1 MNNKEV
7 WLAFTT
13 LSDAQ
18 TLLQEFNDID
28 RANDEI
34 NHAKIHLGKL
44 MESWSTQERT
54 DAMTVNRFHLQSL
67 TFNLFSTQDF
77 SSPISS

>member
-44 MESWSTQERT
+44 MDSWSTQERT
-54 DAMTVNRFHLQSL
+54 DAMTGL
-67 TFNLFSTQDF
+67 TCTVQDEYKEFLINKINLGQG
-77 SSPISS
+77 

>member
-18 TLLQEFNDID
+18 TLLQEFNDPN

-34 NHAKIHLGKL
+34 NHAKIHLSEI
-44 MESWSTQERT
+44 MESWTYEDRA
-54 DAMTVNRFHLQSL
+54 DAMTGLSCTVDDKYR
-67 TFNLFSTQDF
+67 DF
-77 SSPISS
+77 LKMTGRA

>member
-1 MNNKEV
+1 MNSNKEI

-18 TLLQEFNDID
+18 TLLQEFGDPV

-34 NHAKIHLGKL
+34 NHAKIHLSQIL
-44 MESWSTQERT
+44 ESWSHEERSEAMDLIGQEC
-54 DAMTVNRFHLQSL
+54 TVKEEFNEFLIQTNRK
-67 TFNLFSTQDF
+67 
-77 SSPISS
+77 

>member
-54 DAMTVNRFHLQSL
+54 DAMTGL
-67 TFNLFSTQDF
+67 TCTEQDEYKEFLINKINLGQG
-77 SSPISS
+77 

>member
-18 TLLQEFNDID
+18 TLLQEFNDPD

-34 NHAKIHLGKL
+34 NHAKIHLGQI
-44 MESWSTQERT
+44 MESWTAKDRV
-54 DAMTVNRFHLQSL
+54 DAMTGLTCTVRNEYKEFLVNTGRG
-67 TFNLFSTQDF
+67 
-77 SSPISS
+77 

>member
-1 MNNKEV
+1 MNSNKEI

-18 TLLQEFNDID
+18 TLLQEFGDPV

-34 NHAKIHLGKL
+34 NHAKIHLSQIL
-44 MESWSTQERT
+44 
-54 DAMTVNRFHLQSL
+54 
-67 TFNLFSTQDF
+67 
-77 SSPISS
+77 